1 MAFPGQIGLF
11 IVCLAQSLLAWRH
24 STHAQMKPSGEIFGS
39 AANTTDEQGSQ
50 ANSSLLD
57 AGVQA
62 KQGEKCGWLR
72 DRGHACYPRNYEGM
86 LSKKYNKT
94 ACSSQCTLSGPST
107 MSKVASYVFESD
119 HLLSRSCK
127 CPNKDEHCTSVQDK
141 PPGLKS
147 TRANGITYT
156 GPVKVDIATGKW
168 QFLTSETK
176 EDGPNDVEEWKWV
189 FPDSSENSYMDHNEI
204 DHLKPI
210 TVMSAYCASEISEGE
225 SFDFCDEKVAKKYFL
240 KLETGKL
247 ICCEGAEV
255 NGVRGPKVPC

>member
-1 MAFPGQIGLF
+1 
-11 IVCLAQSLLAWRH
+11 
-24 STHAQMKPSGEIFGS
+24 MKPSGEIFGS

-62 KQGEKCGWLR
+62 KEGEKCGWLMVP
-72 DRGHACYPRNYEGM
+72 DQACYPRNYEGM
-86 LSKKYNKT
+86 LKKWNKT
-94 ACSSQCTLSGPST
+94 ACSSQCTLSGPSK
-107 MSKVASYVFESD
+107 MSKVAAYVGGSD

-127 CPNKDEHCTSVQDK
+127 CPNKDEHCTSVFDNK

-147 TRANGITYT
+147 TWANHKKYM

-168 QFLTSETK
+168 QFLTSETT
-176 EDGPNDVEEWKWV
+176 EDGPNDVTKWKWV
-189 FPDSSENSYMDHNEI
+189 FPASSENSYMNPNEIDHEI

-210 TVMSAYCASEISEGE
+210 TVQMAYCASEISEGE
-225 SFDFCDEKVAKKYFL
+225 SFDFCDAEVAKKYFK
-240 KLETGKL
+240 KLETGKFF
-247 ICCEGAEV
+247 CCEGKEV